1 MSPEEYRQR
10 AISNYADGA
19 DGLCFWDTYNR
30 NAYRKEYSMVRRLG
44 HKDDLAEW
52 DDGSGDYYRSRK
64 LLSVGGYVL
73 DKYPPALG
81 LLILDAPSLRLV
93 PYPQVP

>member
-1 MSPEEYRQR
+1 MSFCPEVMPRRMSPEEYRQR

-44 HKDDLAEW
+44 HKDELAGG
-52 DDGSGDYYRSRK
+52 DDGGYRR
-64 LLSVGGYVL
+64 LLSL
-73 DKYPPALG
+73 PQA
-81 LLILDAPSLRLV
+81 V
-93 PYPQVP
+93 PNAGP